1 MPSYSEKASG
11 SGTFSADYDSHTE
24 TALRTE
30 LGARFERSL
39 PTESGNV
46 RLTGR
51 VAWAWNAETART
63 VTASF
68 QNLATSSFTVDG
80 ANPGQN
86 ALPVDAGADFAVRP
100 NLSVNV
106 SANAAFSNDDLAY
119 GASAKLMFR
128 W

>member
-1 MPSYSEKASG
+1 MRRSTRRH
-11 SGTFSADYDSHTE
+11 GTFATNYDSDTE

-30 LGARFERSL
+30 LGARFERTL

-51 VAWAWNAETART
+51 VAWAWNAETARS

-68 QNLATSSFTVDG
+68 QNLATSSFTANG
-80 ANPGQN
+80 AETGRN
-86 ALPVDAGADFAVRP
+86 ALLLDAGADFVASA
-100 NLSVNV
+100 NMSVGLGV
-106 SANAAFSNDDLAY
+106 NAAFSTDDLAY
-119 GASAKLMFR
+119 AAPAKLKYR